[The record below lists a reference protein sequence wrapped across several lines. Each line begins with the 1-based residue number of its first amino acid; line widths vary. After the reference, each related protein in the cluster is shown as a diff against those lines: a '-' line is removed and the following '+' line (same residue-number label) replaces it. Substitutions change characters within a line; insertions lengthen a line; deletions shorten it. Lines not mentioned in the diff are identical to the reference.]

1 MERKNYLIDTNVVI
15 YYFGLLLSKDSELF
29 LETLFKENY
38 HVSVINRIELLCF
51 DKLNADQYRALEL
64 FINNATVIDLD
75 EPIVHETIT
84 IRRTYKT
91 KTPDA
96 IIAATCIV
104 KNCILITNNRKDF
117 ENVDGLTLKTLDMA

>member
-1 MERKNYLIDTNVVI
+1 MERKNFLIDSNVAI
-15 YYFGLLLSKDSELF
+15 YYFGLLLAKDSELF
-29 LETLFKENY
+29 LETLFRENY

-51 DKLNADQYRALEL
+51 DKLNSDQYRALEL
-64 FINNATVIDLD
+64 FLNNATVFDLD
-75 EPIVHETIT
+75 ESIVLETIK
-84 IRRTYKT
+84 IRRTHKT

-117 ENVDGLTLKTLDMA
+117 ENIEGLTLKTLDMA